1 MKVKLDTPLYIENGR
16 DVLLPARE
24 QLGYDSQVFIACDD
38 EIVARALA
46 DYISD
51 EFNLDKAVTDEAFN
65 AALDA
70 ALNTKDHHVKR
81 CNLALAIYN
90 HGGCYVA
97 QMGSSRVLQV
107 RPEEQEIVY
116 DSRSQVLD
124 IYSSKAK
131 VEQISDLRAGDYLL
145 LTTAEMIDYRAIKRI
160 LSNPDK
166 TDEEKLSLIADALK
180 TAKTTAN
187 VTPAAVLN
195 RIDEVEGRRR
205 SIGAPSA
212 KSMKYLL
219 YLVIAAAVAGAAY
232 YLIKNNPF
240 AGMGGDGNGDEVDT
254 ASMITTKAPTDV
266 DMVVTTEHDTTTVD
280 TASTELTPEQIEAK
294 KQKEAADKAKA
305 EKEKA
310 ERERR
315 QDANIYNDIKV
326 EPSRDVKPEQET
338 KPVEAPKHEVPVT
351 GVEPT
356 N

>member
-1 MKVKLDTPLYIENGR
+1 MKVKLDTPIYIENGR

-24 QLGYDSQVFIACDD
+24 QLGYDSQVFIASDD

-46 DYISD
+46 SYIND
-51 EFNLDKAVTDEAFN
+51 EFNLDKAVTDQLFN
-65 AALDA
+65 EALDA
-70 ALNTKDHHVKR
+70 ALNTKDHRVKR
-81 CNLALAIYN
+81 CNLSVAIYN

-107 RPEEQEIVY
+107 RPSTQEIVY

-131 VEQISDLRAGDYLL
+131 VEQIGDIQAGDYFL

-160 LSNPDK
+160 LSDPDK
-166 TDEEKLSLIADALK
+166 DDEQKMNLIADALK
-180 TAKTTAN
+180 TAKTTSN
-187 VTPAAVLN
+187 VTPAAILN
-195 RIDEVEGRRR
+195 HIDEVEGRRR
-205 SIGAPSA
+205 SISAPGA
-212 KSMKYLL
+212 KTMKYLL
-219 YLVIAAAVAGAAY
+219 YLVIAAVLAGAAY

-240 AGMGGDGNGDEVDT
+240 AGTGGDDNEDKIDT
-254 ASMITTKAPTDV
+254 ASMITTKAPSEV
-266 DMVVTTEHDTTTVD
+266 DLVVTTEQAAETVD
-280 TASTELTPEQIEAK
+280 TASTELTPEQLEAK
-294 KQKEAADKAKA
+294 KLKEAADKAKA

-315 QDANIYNDIKV
+315 QEANIYKDIKV
-326 EPSRDVKPEQET
+326 EPSHDVKPEQDV

>member
-1 MKVKLDTPLYIENGR
+1 MKVKLDTPIYIENGR

-46 DYISD
+46 SYIND

-70 ALNTKDHHVKR
+70 ALNTKDHRVKR
-81 CNLALAIYN
+81 CNLSVAIYN

-131 VEQISDLRAGDYLL
+131 VEQIGDLQAGDYLL

-166 TDEEKLSLIADALK
+166 DDEQKMSLIADALK

-187 VTPAAVLN
+187 VTPAAILN
-195 RIDEVEGRRR
+195 HIDEVEGRRR
-205 SIGAPSA
+205 SFSAPGA
-212 KSMKYLL
+212 KTMKYLL
-219 YLVIAAAVAGAAY
+219 YLVIAAVLAGAAY

-240 AGMGGDGNGDEVDT
+240 AGMGGDDGDKIDT

-266 DMVVTTEHDTTTVD
+266 DLVVTTEQAPDTVD
-280 TASTELTPEQIEAK
+280 TTATELTPEQIEAK

-310 ERERR
+310 DRERR
-315 QDANIYNDIKV
+315 ENAQIYNEIKV
-326 EPSRDVKPEQET
+326 EPSRDVKPEAPAPE
-338 KPVEAPKHEVPVT
+338 PVHHEVPVT

>member
-16 DVLLPARE
+16 DVLLPTRE

-81 CNLALAIYN
+81 CNLAMAIYN

-160 LSNPDK
+160 LSDPDK
-166 TDEEKLSLIADALK
+166 DDELKMNLIADALK

-187 VTPAAVLN
+187 VTPAAILN
-195 RIDEVEGRRR
+195 HIDEVEGRRR
-205 SIGAPSA
+205 GFSVSAPGAKA
-212 KSMKYLL
+212 MKYLL

-240 AGMGGDGNGDEVDT
+240 AGMGDDSKGEEVDT
-254 ASMITTKAPTDV
+254 ASMITTKAPSDV
-266 DMVVTTEHDTTTVD
+266 DLVVTTERDSTAVD
-280 TASTELTPEQIEAK
+280 TASTELTPEQIETK

-310 ERERR
+310 AERDRR
-315 QDANIYNDIKV
+315 QDANIYNEIKV
-326 EPSRDVKPEQET
+326 EPSRDVKPE
-338 KPVEAPKHEVPVT
+338 APAPEPAK
-351 GVEPT
+351 VEPSIT
-356 N
+356 TEPN

>member
-16 DVLLPARE
+16 DVLLPSRE
-24 QLGYDSQVFIACDD
+24 QLGYDSKVFIACDD

-46 DYISD
+46 NYIND

-70 ALNTKDHHVKR
+70 ALNTKDHRVKR
-81 CNLALAIYN
+81 CNLSVAIYN

-131 VEQISDLRAGDYLL
+131 VEQISDLQAGDYLL

-166 TDEEKLSLIADALK
+166 DDEQKMNLIADALK

-187 VTPAAVLN
+187 VTPAAILN
-195 RIDEVEGRRR
+195 HIEEVEGRRR
-205 SIGAPSA
+205 GISAPGA
-212 KSMKYLL
+212 KTMKYLL
-219 YLVIAAAVAGAAY
+219 YLVILAAVAGAAY
-232 YLIKNNPF
+232 YFITNNPF
-240 AGMGGDGNGDEVDT
+240 AGMGGDGDDAKIDT
-254 ASMITTKAPTDV
+254 ASMIDTKAPSDV
-266 DMVVTTEHDTTTVD
+266 DLVVTTEKVADTTD
-280 TASTELTPEQIEAK
+280 TASTTELTPEQIEAK

-305 EKEKA
+305 EKAKA
-310 ERERR
+310 DRERR
-315 QDANIYNDIKV
+315 ENTQIYNEIKV
-326 EPSRDVKPEQET
+326 EPSRDVKPEAPAPE
-338 KPVEAPKHEVPVT
+338 PVHHEVPVT